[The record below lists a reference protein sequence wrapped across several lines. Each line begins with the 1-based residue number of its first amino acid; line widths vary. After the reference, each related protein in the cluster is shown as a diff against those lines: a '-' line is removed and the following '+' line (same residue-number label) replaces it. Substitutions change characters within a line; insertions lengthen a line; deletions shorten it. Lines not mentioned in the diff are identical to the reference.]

1 MYTFVFKRKGVH
13 IFLDFYNHS
22 YFNFE
27 SMKEVRSL
35 EVLKDQSFRLI
46 TKLDIRLVEEGNS
59 IKSLKNHR
67 KQNNL

>member
-1 MYTFVFKRKGVH
+1 
-13 IFLDFYNHS
+13 
-22 YFNFE
+22 
-27 SMKEVRSL
+27 MKEVRSL